1 VSKFSPQDIKN
12 FEQKYK
18 EKIKK
23 EFESYKSDKS
33 SSSSSS
39 SSSNKTESRQYTEF
53 KKQWMPKNMTLYE
66 KACEFSEK
74 LLKIQPDP
82 KEAAQ
87 INEAIDICHLSVT
100 PAGVKSFSFVGPLM
114 LVLVVSILS
123 FLPVVTGL
131 QADAG
136 SAMFF
141 VIFSVVVGLIL
152 YIPLG
157 NLPQFLA
164 SNWRMK
170 ASNQMVLS
178 IFYIVTY
185 MRHTSNLEN
194 AIDFAAEHLP
204 PPLSLD
210 LKKII
215 WNVETQK
222 YRSTKESLDAYLETW
237 KKDSMEFVES
247 IHLIEASLYESSES
261 RRLNSLEKS
270 LGLILDETYEKMLH
284 YAHNL
289 QGPLTMLNMLGI
301 VLPILGLVILP
312 LVVSFMDSVKWYH
325 LFALY
330 NIALPIGVLY
340 LSRSILR
347 TRPTGYGDTDI
358 SENNP
363 ELKKHRNILLKFGS
377 KEYQLHPG
385 FIAAFVFIILFMI
398 GFSPII
404 MHMIAPGLDVA
415 MGEDYSVSFISS
427 PVDCKTYVAPDAV
440 MKFTLLGYKCNKD
453 DQVVGPFGL
462 GAAILSLFIPLAF
475 GLGFGLYFKLRS
487 ENVIKIRDE
496 SKKLEQEFAGA
507 LFQLGNRI
515 GDGLPVE
522 IAFSK
527 VADVMNGTTS
537 GKFFELVSINITKLG
552 MNVEEAI
559 FDKKRGAL
567 VYYPSSLIES
577 SMKVLVESSKKGPL
591 VASQALINVSEYIK
605 QIHRVDERLKDLMAD
620 TISSLQSQISFLT
633 PAISGIV
640 IGITSMITGIIGNLA
655 DNMKKLSASTG
666 ADAGGTAMSGLNVSD
681 FFGLGIPTFFF
692 QIIVGIYVVQIIYIM
707 TVLVN
712 GIRNG
717 SDSLAERYMLGNNLV
732 NSSVLYFLIALI
744 VMLIFN
750 VIASF
755 VTGSFGA
762 PA

>member
-1 VSKFSPQDIKN
+1 MEKLNPKEFKI
-12 FEQKYK
+12 FEDKYR

-23 EFESYKSDKS
+23 EFDNYKSKKAS
-33 SSSSSS
+33 GP
-39 SSSNKTESRQYTEF
+39 TVESRQYQEF
-53 KKQWMPKNMTLYE
+53 KKQWMPKNLTLYE

-74 LLKIQPDP
+74 LLKIEPDP
-82 KEAAQ
+82 KEAAH
-87 INEAIDICHLSVT
+87 IKEAIEICHLNVT
-100 PAGVKSFSFVGPLM
+100 PAGVKSFSFVGPLL
-114 LVLVVSILS
+114 LVMIVSLLS
-123 FLPVVTGL
+123 FLPLIFNPGMDP
-131 QADAG
+131 A

-141 VIFSVVVGLIL
+141 VIFSVVIGLIL

-170 ASNQMVLS
+170 ASNQMVLA
-178 IFYIVTY
+178 IFYLVTY

-204 PPLSLD
+204 SPLSLD
-210 LKKII
+210 LKKVM

-222 YRSTKESLDAYLETW
+222 YRNIKESLDAYLETW
-237 KKDSMEFVES
+237 KKDSMEFVEAV
-247 IHLIEASLYESSES
+247 HLIESSLYENSET

-270 LGLILDETYEKMLH
+270 LNLILDETYEKMLH

-312 LVVSFMDSVKWYH
+312 LVVSFMEEVKWYH

-330 NIALPIGVLY
+330 NIALPLGVLY

-363 ELKKHRNILLKFGS
+363 ILKKHKNILFKFAGT
-377 KEYQLHPG
+377 EYQLHPA
-385 FIAAFVFIILFMI
+385 FIATMIFIGLFIVGISPMI
-398 GFSPII
+398 IHSL
-404 MHMIAPGLDVA
+404 APSFDV
-415 MGEDYSVSFISS
+415 GIDEYYSVQFISG
-427 PVDCKTYVAPDAV
+427 PTNCENYVVPEKT
-440 MKFTLLGYKCNKD
+440 MQFTLLGYKCSKAKEL
-453 DQVVGPFGL
+453 VGPFGI

-475 GLGFGLYFKLRS
+475 GIGFGTYFKLRS
-487 ENVIKIRDE
+487 ENIIKIREE

-527 VADVMNGTTS
+527 VANIMDGTIS
-537 GKFFELVSINITKLG
+537 GKFFELVSVNITKLG
-552 MNVEEAI
+552 MNIEDAV
-559 FDKKRGAL
+559 FDKKHGAL
-567 VYYPSSLIES
+567 IYYPSSIIES
-577 SMKVLVESSKKGPL
+577 SMKVLIESSKKGPL

-640 IGITSMITGIIGNLA
+640 IGITSMITGIIGNLS
-655 DNMKKLSASTG
+655 DNMARLSTG
-666 ADAGGTAMSGLNVSD
+666 LGTDGAGQVSSGFSTD
-681 FFGLGIPTFFF
+681 FFGLGVPTFYF

-707 TVLVN
+707 TILVN

-717 SDSLAERYMLGNNLV
+717 SDSLAERYMLGKNLMT
-732 NSSVLYFLIALI
+732 STVLYVIISLI

-750 VIASF
+750 F
-755 VTGSFGA
+755 VAAAVTKGNLGVVS
-762 PA
+762 

>member
-1 VSKFSPQDIKN
+1 LEKLNPKEFKN
-12 FEQKYK
+12 FEDKYR

-23 EFESYKSDKS
+23 EFDTYKSKKN
-33 SSSSSS
+33 
-39 SSSNKTESRQYTEF
+39 SSSNVESRQYVEF
-53 KKQWMPKNMTLYE
+53 KKQWMPKNLTIYE
-66 KACEFSEK
+66 KFCEFSEK
-74 LLKIQPDP
+74 LLKIEPDP

-87 INEAIDICHLSVT
+87 IRESIDICHLNVT
-100 PAGVKSFSFVGPLM
+100 PSGVKSFSFVGPLL
-114 LVLVVSILS
+114 LVITVSLLS
-123 FLPVVTGL
+123 FFPLLFNPGM
-131 QADAG
+131 DPS

-141 VIFSVVVGLIL
+141 VIFSLIIGLIL
-152 YIPLG
+152 YVPLS
-157 NLPQFLA
+157 NLPHFLA

-170 ASNQMVLS
+170 ASNQMVLA
-178 IFYIVTY
+178 IFYLVTY

-204 PPLSLD
+204 SPLSLD
-210 LKKII
+210 LKKIM
-215 WNVETQK
+215 WNVEIQK
-222 YRSTKESLDAYLETW
+222 YRNIKESLDAYLETW

-247 IHLIEASLYESSES
+247 VHLIESSLYENSET

-270 LGLILDETYEKMLH
+270 LTLILDETYEKMLH

-312 LVVSFMDSVKWYH
+312 LVVSFMDQVKWYH

-363 ELKKHRNILLKFGS
+363 LLKKHRNILFNFAGT
-377 KEYQLHPG
+377 EYQLHPA
-385 FIAAFVFIILFMI
+385 FIGVMIFMVFILI
-398 GFSPII
+398 GFSPFIL
-404 MHMIAPGLDVA
+404 HALAPGFDI
-415 MGEDYSVSFISS
+415 GIDEYYSVRFISG
-427 PVDCKTYVAPDAV
+427 PVDCKSYVIPQEQ
-440 MKFTLLGYKCNKD
+440 MQFTLLGYKCPKGGGD
-453 DQVVGPFGL
+453 PVGPFGL
-462 GAAILSLFIPLAF
+462 GAAILSLCIPLAF
-475 GLGFGLYFKLRS
+475 GLGFGMYFKLRS

-527 VADVMNGTTS
+527 VANVMDGTVS

-552 MNVEEAI
+552 MNIEDAV
-559 FDKKRGAL
+559 FDKKHGAL
-567 VYYPSSLIES
+567 IYYPSSIIES
-577 SMKVLVESSKKGPL
+577 SMKVLIESTKKGPL

-620 TISSLQSQISFLT
+620 TISSLQSQIAFLT

-640 IGITSMITGIIGNLA
+640 IGITSMITGIIGNLSDSMA
-655 DNMKKLSASTG
+655 RFSALGTGEGAGVASGFNM
-666 ADAGGTAMSGLNVSD
+666 DM
-681 FFGLGIPTFFF
+681 FGLGVPTFYF
-692 QIIVGIYVVQIIYIM
+692 QMIVGIYVVQIIYIM
-707 TVLVN
+707 TILVN
-712 GIRNG
+712 GISNG
-717 SDSLAERYMLGNNLV
+717 SDSLAERYMLGKNLMT
-732 NSSVLYFLIALI
+732 STVLYVVISLI

-750 VIASF
+750 F
-755 VTGSFGA
+755 VAAAVTKGGLVG
-762 PA
+762 

>member
-1 VSKFSPQDIKN
+1 MSSKFGPQDLKN
-12 FEQKYK
+12 FEQRYK
-18 EKIKK
+18 DKIKK
-23 EFESYKSDKS
+23 EFDTYKTNHTGTS
-33 SSSSSS
+33 SST
-39 SSSNKTESRQYTEF
+39 KTESRQYQEF
-53 KKQWMPKNMTLYE
+53 KKQWMPKHLSLYE
-66 KACEFSEK
+66 KACDFSEK
-74 LLKIQPDP
+74 LFKITPDP

-87 INEAIDICHLSVT
+87 MQEAIEICHLNAT
-100 PAGVKSFSFVGPLM
+100 PSGVKSFSLLGP
-114 LVLVVSILS
+114 VALVVIVAFIS
-123 FLPVVTGL
+123 FFPLLINPA
-131 QADAG
+131 ADPA
-136 SAMFF
+136 SALFF
-141 VIFSVVVGLIL
+141 LVFAVIVALII
-152 YIPLG
+152 YVPLG
-157 NLPQFLA
+157 NMPQFLA

-170 ASNQMVLS
+170 SSNQMVLS

-210 LKKII
+210 LKKIM

-222 YRSTKESLDAYLETW
+222 YRNTKESLDAYLETW
-237 KKDSMEFVES
+237 KKDSTEFVEAV
-247 IHLIEASLYESSES
+247 HLIESSLYENSES
-261 RRLNSLEKS
+261 RRLNSLEKA
-270 LGLILDETYEKMLH
+270 LTLILDETYEKMLH

-312 LVVSFMDSVKWYH
+312 LVVSFMDQVKWYH

-363 ELKKHRNILLKFGS
+363 EMKKHRNILFKVGS

-385 FIAAFVFIILFMI
+385 FVAVMVFLVFFLI
-398 GFSPII
+398 GISPVI
-404 MHMIAPGLDVA
+404 MHIIIPGLDIA
-415 MGEDYSVSFISS
+415 MADDYTVHPIMG
-427 PVDCKTYVAPDAV
+427 PVDCNTYTPPETIY
-440 MKFTLLGYKCNKD
+440 KFYLLGYKCNTSK
-453 DQVVGPFGL
+453 QVVGPFGL
-462 GAAILSLFIPLAF
+462 GAAMLSLCIPLAF
-475 GLGFGLYFKLRS
+475 GLGFGLYFKFRS
-487 ENVIKIRDE
+487 ENVIKIRDT
-496 SKKLEQEFAGA
+496 SKKLEEEFAGA

-527 VADVMNGTTS
+527 VANVMDGTTS

-552 MNVEEAI
+552 MNVEEAV
-559 FDKKRGAL
+559 FDKKRGAI

-640 IGITSMITGIIGNLA
+640 IGITSMITGIISNLS
-655 DNMKKLSASTG
+655 DNMRMLSQNTG
-666 ADAGGTAMSGLNVSD
+666 TEGAGPSGLGIDLGD
-681 FFGLGIPTFFF
+681 FFGLGIPTYFF
-692 QIIVGIYVVQIIYIM
+692 QIIVGIYVIQIIYIM

-717 SDSLAERYMLGNNLV
+717 SDSLAERYMLGKNLI
-732 NSSVLYFLIALI
+732 SSTVLYVTIALI

-750 VIASF
+750 VIASL
-755 VTGSFGA
+755 VSQGIGTTGV
-762 PA
+762 

>member
-1 VSKFSPQDIKN
+1 LDIKSQDFKK
-12 FEQKYK
+12 FEDKYR
-18 EKIKK
+18 ERIKN
-23 EFESYKSDKS
+23 EFKSYESKRTEQT
-33 SSSSSS
+33 
-39 SSSNKTESRQYTEF
+39 KTQSRQYQEF
-53 KKQWMPKNMTLYE
+53 KKQWMPRNMTLYE
-66 KACEFSEK
+66 KACDFSEK
-74 LLKIQPDP
+74 LLKIKPDP
-82 KEAAQ
+82 KEEAQ
-87 INEAIDICHLSVT
+87 LKEAIDICHLNAT
-100 PAGVKSFSFVGPLM
+100 PAGVKSFSVVGPLI
-114 LVLVVSILS
+114 LVLTVAFLS
-123 FLPVVTGL
+123 FIPVL
-131 QADAG
+131 LNPEADPSSG
-136 SAMFF
+136 MFF
-141 VIFSVVVGLIL
+141 LIFALVIGLIM
-152 YIPLG
+152 YAPLG
-157 NLPQFLA
+157 SLPQFLA
-164 SNWRMK
+164 ADWRMK

-178 IFYIVTY
+178 VFYVVTY

-215 WNVETQK
+215 WNVETQR
-222 YRSTKESLDAYLETW
+222 YRNTKESLDAYLETW
-237 KKDSMEFVES
+237 KKDSMEYVEAMHLVES
-247 IHLIEASLYESSES
+247 SLYENSES
-261 RRLNSLEKS
+261 RRLGSLEKS
-270 LGLILDETYEKMLH
+270 LTLILDETYEKMLH

-312 LVVSFMDSVKWYH
+312 LVVSFMEQVKWYH
-325 LFALY
+325 LLALY

-347 TRPTGYGDTDI
+347 TRPTGYGDTDV

-363 ELKKHRNILLKFGS
+363 EVKKHKNILIKIG
-377 KEYQLHPG
+377 KEEYAFHPS
-385 FIAAFVFIILFMI
+385 FIAGFVFFSLFFI
-398 GFSPII
+398 GISPLLLHIF
-404 MHMIAPGLDVA
+404 APTFDIGIT
-415 MGEDYSVSFISS
+415 EDFFPAVVES
-427 PVDCKTYVAPDAV
+427 PVDCSTYVLPETPY
-440 MKFTLLGYKCNKD
+440 KFMLLGYKCNTKTNE
-453 DQVVGPFGL
+453 VVGPFGL
-462 GAAILSLFIPLAF
+462 GAAILSLFIPLAI

-487 ENVIKIRDE
+487 QNVIKIRDE

-522 IAFSK
+522 IAFAK
-527 VADVMNGTTS
+527 VADVMQGSAS
-537 GKFFELVSINITKLG
+537 GKFFQIASVNITKLG
-552 MNVEEAI
+552 MNVEEAV

-640 IGITSMITGIIGNLA
+640 IGITSMITGIIGNLS
-655 DNMKKLSASTG
+655 DNMARLGQGLDASGSG
-666 ADAGGTAMSGLNVSD
+666 AGMGFNPAD
-681 FFGLGIPTFFF
+681 FFGIGVPTYYF
-692 QIIVGIYVVQIIYIM
+692 QVIVGIYVVQIVYIM

-712 GIRNG
+712 GIQNG
-717 SDSLAERYMLGNNLV
+717 SDDLAEKYLLGNNMI
-732 NSSVLYFLIALI
+732 SSTMLYFIIALI

-750 VIASF
+750 MIASM
-755 VTGSFGA
+755 VTGGFAA
-762 PA
+762 PT